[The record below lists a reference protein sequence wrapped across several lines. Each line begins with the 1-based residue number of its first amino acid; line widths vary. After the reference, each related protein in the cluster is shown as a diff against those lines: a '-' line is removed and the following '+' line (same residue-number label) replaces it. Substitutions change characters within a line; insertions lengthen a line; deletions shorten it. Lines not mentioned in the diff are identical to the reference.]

1 LRSDKGF
8 GNTKAFSVPYNFRK
22 MADDKKNKQTE
33 VQNQINIE
41 LTEDIAEGVYANLA
55 MIAHSNSEFVI
66 DFIRLM
72 PGVPKAKVKSRIV
85 ITPEHAKRLL
95 AALKDNIKKYEEV
108 FGDIKQ
114 SDDVPKFPLNFG
126 GTMGEA

>member
-1 LRSDKGF
+1 M
-8 GNTKAFSVPYNFRK
+8 
-22 MADDKKNKQTE
+22 MAEDKKKQPILAQE
-33 VQNQINIE
+33 AQNQINIE
-41 LTEDIAEGVYANLA
+41 LTEEIAEGVYSNLA

-72 PGVPKAKVKSRIV
+72 PGVPKAKVKARIV

-95 AALKDNIKKYEEV
+95 AALKDNINKYEEI

-114 SDDVPKFPLNFG
+114 NDDMPKFPMNFG
-126 GTMGEA
+126 GKMGEA

>member
-1 LRSDKGF
+1 
-8 GNTKAFSVPYNFRK
+8 
-22 MADDKKNKQTE
+22 MDDKKNKHSE
-33 VQNQINIE
+33 APNQINIE
-41 LTEDIAEGVYANLA
+41 LTEEIAEGVYANLA

-95 AALKDNIKKYEEV
+95 AALKDNIRKYEEN
-108 FGDIKQ
+108 FGEIKQ
-114 SDDVPKFPLNFG
+114 YDDVPKFPMNFG
-126 GTMGEA
+126 GTVGEA

>member
-1 LRSDKGF
+1 
-8 GNTKAFSVPYNFRK
+8 
-22 MADDKKNKQTE
+22 MAEDKKNQ
-33 VQNQINIE
+33 QAAANQINIE
-41 LTEDIAEGVYANLA
+41 LSEEVAEGIYSNLA

-85 ITPEHAKRLL
+85 ITPEHAKRFLM
-95 AALKDNIKKYEEV
+95 ALKDNIDKYENA
-108 FGDIKQ
+108 FGPIKRT
-114 SDDVPKFPLNFG
+114 DDLPKFPMNFG

>member
-1 LRSDKGF
+1 
-8 GNTKAFSVPYNFRK
+8 
-22 MADDKKNKQTE
+22 MEDKKNKLTPPPTA
-33 VQNQINIE
+33 VDGSNQINIE
-41 LTEDIAEGVYANLA
+41 LSEEIAEGVYSNLA

-72 PGVPKAKVKSRIV
+72 PGVPKAKVKARIV

-95 AALKDNIKKYEEV
+95 SALKDNIKKYEES

-114 SDDVPKFPLNFG
+114 SHDLPQFPFNFG